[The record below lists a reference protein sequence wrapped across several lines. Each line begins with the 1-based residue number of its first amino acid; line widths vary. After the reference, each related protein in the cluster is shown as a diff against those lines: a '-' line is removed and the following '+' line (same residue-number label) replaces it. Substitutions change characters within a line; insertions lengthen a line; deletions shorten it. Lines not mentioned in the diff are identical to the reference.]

1 MSDPVCQQQGLCGV
15 IIGAK
20 WPKTFMSYALW
31 VSNKKPLEQLFL
43 ILQVE

>member
-1 MSDPVCQQQGLCGV
+1 MSEPVCQQQEFFGV

-31 VSNKKPLEQLFL
+31 VSNEKPQAQLLL
-43 ILQVE
+43 ILEVK